1 MSAHKKKHK
10 PLKVRKSGDLI
21 GSTDVMDLSILEYP
35 NGKDIDSHPID
46 IGNSLVVLYRD
57 ASHRLVK
64 VSISTYTLFNI

>member
-10 PLKVRKSGDLI
+10 PIKARKSGDLP
-21 GSTDVMDLSILEYP
+21 GSTDAMELSILEGP
-35 NGKDIDSHPID
+35 NGKDIDAHPID

-64 VSISTYTLFNI
+64 V